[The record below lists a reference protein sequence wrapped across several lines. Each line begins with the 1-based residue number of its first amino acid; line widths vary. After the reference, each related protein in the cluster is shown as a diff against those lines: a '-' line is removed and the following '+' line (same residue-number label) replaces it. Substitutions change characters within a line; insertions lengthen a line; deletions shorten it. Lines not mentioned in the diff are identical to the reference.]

1 MRTRC
6 FALAAALA
14 LGCGART
21 VSDDYRDA
29 GNADR
34 VVLPDVEPDRRP
46 PEDQPVVCPT
56 GQTRCGDACVDLTV
70 DLNHC
75 GACGVACGPDGV
87 CTRGTCLIAM
97 CLSPFV
103 RCNGTCVNT
112 GSDPA
117 HCGACNRACPVGQV
131 CFEGMCASISACPPG
146 RQLCGGDCVDLATS
160 PANCGA
166 CGNVCVDGRAC
177 VGGSCV
183 DVLACPAGQL
193 RCNGLCTSVASDPAN
208 CGRCGVACAPGQSCT
223 AGACVAP
230 PPGRTLRIDAL
241 LTSNC
246 RVTEHEMVTGDDRGG
261 IAFAG
266 SRVFYTGDNTTVAF
280 DAESLGVLARGP
292 RRLDGIFGEVSL
304 GLPFTLASNTTPLDD
319 STSIVDALLQVSADG
334 TPGRTAIPLRTTAF
348 INRMGNEV
356 GIFAGA
362 LRAVVTQGTRAWV
375 IDGSTG
381 LASPSVTALTVP
393 PIGPHTGCE
402 SWAIWGVAEFFEG
415 QTWLVYVR
423 DGATIVRQNLLTG
436 AVMPIATFPPPGL
449 GDMCSITVAPSRNR
463 WYFHHEAPSFAR
475 NEIGE
480 TLGYCDARISTM

>member
-46 PEDQPVVCPT
+46 PEDQPLVCPT
-56 GQTRCGDACVDLTV
+56 GQTRCGAVCTDLTA
-70 DLNHC
+70 DLSHC
-75 GACGVACGPDGV
+75 GACGNV
-87 CTRGTCLIAM
+87 
-97 CLSPFV
+97 
-103 RCNGTCVNT
+103 
-112 GSDPA
+112 
-117 HCGACNRACPVGQV
+117 
-131 CFEGMCASISACPPG
+131 CPPG
-146 RQLCGGDCVDLATS
+146 SLCRGGLCVGVLCAPPLVRCDRSCVDVATN
-160 PANCGA
+160 PAHCGA

-183 DVLACPAGQL
+183 DVLACPGGQL

-208 CGRCGVACAPGQSCT
+208 CGRCGVACAPGQACT
-223 AGACVAP
+223 AGACVTP

-266 SRVFYTGDNTTVAF
+266 NRVFYTGDTTTVAL

-304 GLPFTLASNTTPLDD
+304 GLPFTLASNTTPLDE

-348 INRMGNEV
+348 ISRTGNEV

-381 LASPSVTALTVP
+381 LASPSVTTLTVP
-393 PIGPHTGCE
+393 PLGPHIGCE
-402 SWAIWGVAEFFEG
+402 SWAVWGVAEFFEG

-423 DGATIVRQNLLTG
+423 DGGTIVRQNLLTG
-436 AVMPIATFPPPGL
+436 AVQPVATFPAPGL
-449 GDMCSITVAPSRNR
+449 GDMCSITVAPARNR

-475 NEIGE
+475 AEVGE